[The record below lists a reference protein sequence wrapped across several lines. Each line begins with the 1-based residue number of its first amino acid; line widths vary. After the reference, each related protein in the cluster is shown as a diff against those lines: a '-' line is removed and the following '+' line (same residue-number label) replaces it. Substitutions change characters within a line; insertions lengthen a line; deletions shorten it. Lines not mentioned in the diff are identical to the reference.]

1 MKAILLGLIIMSALV
16 NGQTTVVNIANDS
29 CDVYIGRGIE
39 IRTTM
44 LTEGIK
50 PGEEGW
56 LGNPHP
62 IGWCDICNDNHTRA
76 ECIEKFKQDFYKK
89 ISSDPIFNSAVLA
102 LKGKRLGC
110 YCKPEDCHGDIIKH
124 WIEQQDCKQSK

>member
-1 MKAILLGLIIMSALV
+1 MKTSLFGLIIMSVTL

-39 IRTTM
+39 IRTHM
-44 LTEGIK
+44 LTNGIN

-56 LGNPHP
+56 LGNSHP
-62 IGWCDICNDNHTRA
+62 IGWCEICKENHIRV
-76 ECIEKFKQDFYKK
+76 ECIDKFKQDFYKK
-89 ISSDPIFNSAVLA
+89 ISSDLVFRESVLA

-110 YCKPEDCHGDIIKH
+110 YCKPKACHGDIIKN
-124 WIEQQDCKQSK
+124 WIEQQDYEQPK